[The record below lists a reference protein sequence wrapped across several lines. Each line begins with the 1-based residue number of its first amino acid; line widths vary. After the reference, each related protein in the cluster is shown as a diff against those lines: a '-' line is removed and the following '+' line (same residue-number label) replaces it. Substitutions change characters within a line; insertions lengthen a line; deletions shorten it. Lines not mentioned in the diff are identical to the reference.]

1 MGGTEIFIPIRYMI
15 SLSVIVM
22 IFVTILRLK
31 VIYLDKKVSGENY
44 RHPDFPEGSNIL
56 KNGQRNLANLFE
68 FPILFYALCIMIYV
82 TGNVDETFV
91 KLAWYFLYFR
101 IAHSIYHIFF
111 NHIILGGFPA
121 RAMLFVPSLII
132 IIMMT
137 WRFYGMI

>member
-82 TGNVDETFV
+82 C
-91 KLAWYFLYFR
+91 LLYT
-101 IAHSIYHIFF
+101 S
-111 NHIILGGFPA
+111 
-121 RAMLFVPSLII
+121 PSPRDLSTSR
-132 IIMMT
+132 MPSSA
-137 WRFYGMI
+137 

>member
-91 KLAWYFLYFR
+91 KLAWFFLYAR

-121 RAMLFVPSLII
+121 RAILLVPSLII
-132 IIMMT
+132 IIMKT
-137 WRFYGMI
+137 WRIYGMI

>member
-44 RHPDFPEGSNIL
+44 RHPEFPEGSNIL

-91 KLAWYFLYFR
+91 KLAWFFFILELLIQF
-101 IAHSIYHIFF
+101 IIY
-111 NHIILGGFPA
+111 
-121 RAMLFVPSLII
+121 SLII
-132 IIMMT
+132 LF
-137 WRFYGMI
+137 WEDFLQGPHFLCLR

>member
-44 RHPDFPEGSNIL
+44 RHPEFPEGSIML
-56 KNGQRNLANLFE
+56 KNAQRNLMNLFE

-91 KLAWYFLYFR
+91 KLAWYFLFFR

-121 RAMLFVPSLII
+121 RAILFVPSLII